1 MNQATTLSERFKIRA
16 SAIGKIMT
24 NSRKKDELSKT
35 AQSYCLDWIKQQPE
49 FYNRRKEFSS
59 KYTDKGNQVEDDS
72 LHFAAD
78 QLGYGMILKNDL
90 HFSNDFMTGTPD
102 AVTLEE
108 VIDVK
113 SSWDFSTFPTFAT
126 EIPNKDYYW
135 QLMGYMALTSKRE
148 SKLIYCLMDTPIEI
162 IHREIKSH
170 CYKNGLDPEEELDI
184 YEQFC
189 NRMTYGDVDP
199 KHRIKW
205 FQVEYSQYEVELI
218 EAKVTECRQFIFDTL
233 K

>member
-1 MNQATTLSERFKIRA
+1 MNLATTLSERFKIRA

-35 AQSYCLDWIKQQPE
+35 AQSYCIDWIKQQPE

-59 KYTDKGNQVEDDS
+59 KYTDKGNQVEDEA
-72 LHFAAD
+72 LQFAAE
-78 QLGYGMILKNDL
+78 QLGYGMILKNVDS
-90 HFSNDFMTGTPD
+90 FSNDFMTGTPD
-102 AVTLEE
+102 AVLPEE
-108 VIDVK
+108 IIDVK

-126 EIPNKDYYW
+126 EIPTKDYYW
-135 QLMGYMALTSKRE
+135 QLLGYMALTGKRE
-148 SKLIYCLMDTPIEI
+148 SKVIYCLMDTPIEI

-184 YEQFC
+184 YEQFV

-199 KHRIKW
+199 KHRIKT
-205 FQVEYSQYEVELI
+205 FEVIYSQYEVELI
-218 EAKVTECRQFIFDTL
+218 QERVQECRQFIFDLL